1 MGRFS
6 LYFRLSPKQQNQ
18 NVGVGEGGN
27 GGNKEEKVGGRDGGK
42 WGGMKKN
49 RGEKGRNGEKKE
61 KKGEK
66 EEKRGEKRKEIGAE
80 KKKNALKM
88 GGRN

>member
-6 LYFRLSPKQQNQ
+6 LYFRLSPKQQNR

-27 GGNKEEKVGGRDGGK
+27 KEEKMGGRDGGK

-49 RGEKGRNGEKKE
+49 RGERGRNGEKKK
-61 KKGEK
+61 KKGK
-66 EEKRGEKRKEIGAE
+66 KRKKRGGKRKEIGAE

>member
-1 MGRFS
+1 MG
-6 LYFRLSPKQQNQ
+6 
-18 NVGVGEGGN
+18 
-27 GGNKEEKVGGRDGGK
+27 
-42 WGGMKKN
+42 KK
-49 RGEKGRNGEKKE
+49 RKKR
-61 KKGEK
+61 EK